1 MGKGKGIGE
10 RHGWKKF
17 RCDRDLVLDL
27 YDLEEGTEVAVGM
40 VVGVGLALLGIIY

>member
-1 MGKGKGIGE
+1 VRQYGRLGREMGKGKGIGE

-27 YDLEEGTEVAVGM
+27 YDLEEGTEVAVE
-40 VVGVGLALLGIIY
+40 AW

>member
-27 YDLEEGTEVAVGM
+27 YDLEEGTEVAVE
-40 VVGVGLALLGIIY
+40 AW